1 MNSKQLEAR
10 IAELTFRQKKHKPGL
25 FSTSDETRS
34 TAAAVQN
41 GMYWGQMALGL
52 FRKLTNYHYSP
63 KKRIKKAAITLAVV
77 VGIHLLRKAMQAKSA
92 RQS

>member
-10 IAELTFRQKKHKPGL
+10 IAELQSYQKKRRPGL

-41 GMYWGQMALGL
+41 GMYWGQMALSL

-63 KKRIKKAAITLAVV
+63 KKRIKKALITVSIIAAVN
-77 VGIHLLRKAMQAKSA
+77 LLRKALLSKK
-92 RQS
+92 